1 MIRKLLLV
9 TVLLVAFVA
18 PSASASELFKL
29 IPQEADFV
37 FHVNVGK
44 FLSTEA
50 VKTSIMDNLSAQ
62 SEQKEAFDKFV
73 AKTGFNPFENLTKV
87 VIFSSGKVN
96 PAVPGQFA
104 GAIFQGKFDAAKIF
118 AAIKEDENASKEVE
132 IKKID
137 GFDAVIPKN
146 RQEGYGVFLDAS
158 TVVIG
163 AEHGVMAVKDVKL
176 KKAKSIEERKDFF
189 KIVSAL
195 DANATIAGAGNIPE
209 ELKARV
215 KENPQAAP
223 LAALNYF
230 FFSFNHGDNIVF
242 NFNGAVDKKENVETV
257 LTSLNGFL
265 AMLKMFTAQAPEAA
279 EILNL
284 VKISSKDS
292 NVQINLNVPKATL
305 DKIKAQ
311 MEARMK
317 SMQEQQEG
325 TKMEIERD

>member
-9 TVLLVAFVA
+9 TALLVAFVA

-29 IPQEADFV
+29 VPQEADFV
-37 FHVNVGK
+37 FHINVGK

-62 SEQKEAFDKFV
+62 TEQKEAFDKFV
-73 AKTGFNPFENLTKV
+73 KKTGFNPFENLTKV

-104 GAIFQGKFDAAKIF
+104 GAIFQGKFDTAKILE
-118 AAIKEDENASKEVE
+118 AIKEEPEASKEVE

-146 RQEGYGVFLDAS
+146 TREGFGIFLDAS

-176 KKAKSIEERKDFF
+176 KKAKNIAERKDFF
-189 KIVSAL
+189 KVVSAL
-195 DANATIAGAGNIPE
+195 NTNATICGAGNIPE
-209 ELKARV
+209 ELKAKVR
-215 KENPQAAP
+215 ENPQAAP

-230 FFSFNHGDNIVF
+230 FFSLDQDDNIVF
-242 NFNGAVDKKENVETV
+242 DFNGVVDKKENVETV

-284 VKISSKDS
+284 VKISAKEKT
-292 NVQINLNVPKATL
+292 VQVNLNVPKATL

-317 SMQEQQEG
+317 SMQEQQKG
-325 TKMEIERD
+325 TEIETERE